1 MLPFAKEVPE
11 GDGLT
16 LKYNMREKI
25 FTLLDDLEIEYT
37 NYEHEPAFTCDDA
50 KGIDI
55 PGKRVKSLLLKNK
68 QKNNFYMVVI
78 EDEKRLDSSIIRKYF
93 WESKVSFV
101 SEELM
106 VEKIWLR
113 PGHVS
118 PFAMINN
125 QEKDIT
131 VVFDTSLQWSEIWIH
146 PLQNDNTIVIK
157 MENITKFLENLE
169 VNFTFIEL

>member
-1 MLPFAKEVPE
+1 
-11 GDGLT
+11 
-16 LKYNMREKI
+16 MREKI
-25 FTLLDDLEIEYT
+25 FTLLDSLEIPYT

-50 KGIDI
+50 KWIEI

-68 QKNNFYMVVI
+68 QKNKFFMVVI
-78 EDEKRLDSSIIRKYF
+78 EDEKRLDSNIIRKYF
-93 WESKVSFV
+93 WENKISFV

-106 VEKIWLR
+106 VEKIWVR

-125 QEKDIT
+125 IEKDIT
-131 VVFDTSLQWSEIWIH
+131 VVFDKSLEWSEIWIH

-157 MENITKFLENLE
+157 IEDISKFLENLE
-169 VNFTFIEL
+169 VNFCFIEI